1 MQGLIDHVYQSMF
14 LRILPTSS
22 SSHNEKNLIQRIHLW
37 QGLLNWA
44 SWYLVASQQ
53 VPWGIAVGTLA
64 HLAMW
69 LSSRFEAHLRSQ
81 NNQPEPNIYGNVWC
95 RMQVVKDANLFFSCK
110 VYCKLF
116 TLRWGTFHSKIIQA
130 LGTLEQIHQTTAS
143 GCNGG
148 RKLHQLHC
156 KSLSQS

>member
-95 RMQVVKDANLFFSCK
+95 RMQVVKDANLFFFLQS
-110 VYCKLF
+110 VLQVIHIEMRHLPFQDY
-116 TLRWGTFHSKIIQA
+116 TSSGYLRADPPDNCQWMQWWQKI
-130 LGTLEQIHQTTAS
+130 TPT
-143 GCNGG
+143 
-148 RKLHQLHC
+148 
-156 KSLSQS
+156 SL